1 LSDYGG
7 KDTWSPSIEAMLK
20 DPGIP
25 VVITEYTDKELP
37 FDIQR
42 IQNIVDSL
50 EIIMPPARNPF
61 ASSKPSLNFLS
72 EETIPVIFKNFHIT
86 ILKRGKI

>member
-1 LSDYGG
+1 MFKKPD
-7 KDTWSPSIEAMLK
+7 
-20 DPGIP
+20 IP
-25 VVITEYTDKELP
+25 VAVTEYTDKELP

-42 IQNIVDSL
+42 IQNIVGYL
-50 EIIMPPARNPF
+50 EIIMPPAINPF
-61 ASSKPSLNFLS
+61 ASLKPSLNFLS